1 MPVRAR
7 SLSTTMLTGI
17 IGASFVAPMTAS
29 AADLSVKAPLSP
41 APGLIAPAV
50 DGVNWKFGGLGG
62 SLAHRSLYGA
72 QGAVSIPV
80 GAQYGVQIDGAAG
93 AFDERFFGAIGG
105 HFFWRDPARGMLGFY
120 GSFTHWNEFGGVR
133 VGQVAGEGE
142 AYFGPFT
149 IRALAGVE
157 FGNSASQTTTFT
169 SGITTTTI
177 VDSYDIKTR
186 FFDKIN
192 LSYYLNENLK
202 VFVGHRYL
210 GGKNALALGGELA
223 WRVNGPLMA
232 SAFIEGRI
240 GENDFEGVW
249 GGLRFY
255 WGQKDKT
262 LIQRHRQDDPIE
274 WVPETLFSII
284 NNGTTLPPVTTCNQS
299 SDADTTIE
307 IAAVICDG
315 QV

>member
-1 MPVRAR
+1 MPVRPRA
-7 SLSTTMLTGI
+7 LSTTMLTGI
-17 IGASFVAPMTAS
+17 VTASFLTPITAS
-29 AADLSVKAPLSP
+29 AADIGTKAPIG
-41 APGLIAPAV
+41 APTTFQPAV

-80 GAQYGVQIDGAAG
+80 GAQYGIQIDGGAG
-93 AFDERFFGAIGG
+93 AFDERFFGAVAG
-105 HFFWRDPARGMLGFY
+105 HFFWRDPSRGMLGLY
-120 GSFTHWNEFGGVR
+120 GSFTHWDVLGGVR
-133 VGQVAGEGE
+133 VGQLAGEGE

-149 IRALAGVE
+149 IQAIAGVE
-157 FGNSASQTTTFT
+157 FGSSVSQISTVT
-169 SGITTTTI
+169 SGPVITTI
-177 VDSYDIKTR
+177 IDSYDLRTR
-186 FFDKIN
+186 FFDKVN
-192 LSYYLNENLK
+192 LAYYLNDNLK

-210 GGKNALALGGELA
+210 GGNNALALGAELA

-232 SAFIEGRI
+232 SAFIEGRV

-274 WVPETLFSII
+274 WIPETLTSIATSVGKI
-284 NNGTTLPPVTTCNQS
+284 QSQTCTEPGYVPPACYGLPS
-299 SDADTTIE
+299 E
-307 IAAVICDG
+307 
-315 QV
+315 